1 MSSAKTIISNYRYKN
16 KVEEVKE
23 VIQSKSDLDI
33 IKVLEYFENDVGKT
47 IDAFIN
53 GKTFSLSYLFFSYIP
68 NNISKIK

>member
-1 MSSAKTIISNYRYKN
+1 MMKTYRYKN

-23 VIQSKSDLDI
+23 VIQSKSDTDI

-53 GKTFSLSYLFFSYIP
+53 GKF
-68 NNISKIK
+68 KIIFLLLMSNLIRKY

>member
-1 MSSAKTIISNYRYKN
+1 MLKTYRYKN

-23 VIQSKSDLDI
+23 VIQSKSDNDI

-53 GKTFSLSYLFFSYIP
+53 GL
-68 NNISKIK
+68 